1 MLQKSVVTTSAW
13 LEIVT
18 GAALL
23 AVVDIA
29 CRLLFAATPE
39 GPGRLIG
46 RFAGIA
52 LFALGIACLPS
63 RVAGSRSRAVE
74 GLLAYNVGVTILL
87 SWVGIATMFRGVLL
101 WPAVVLHAII
111 AIALFAGIF
120 RY

>member
-1 MLQKSVVTTSAW
+1 MLQKSVVTAAAW
-13 LEIVT
+13 IEILA

-23 AVVDIA
+23 TVLDIA

-39 GPGRLIG
+39 GLGRPIG

-52 LFALGIACLPS
+52 LLAFGIACLPS
-63 RVAGSRSRAVE
+63 RVAGSRSGAVK

-101 WPAVVLHAII
+101 WPAVVLHAVI
-111 AIALFAGIF
+111 AIALLAGIF
-120 RY
+120 